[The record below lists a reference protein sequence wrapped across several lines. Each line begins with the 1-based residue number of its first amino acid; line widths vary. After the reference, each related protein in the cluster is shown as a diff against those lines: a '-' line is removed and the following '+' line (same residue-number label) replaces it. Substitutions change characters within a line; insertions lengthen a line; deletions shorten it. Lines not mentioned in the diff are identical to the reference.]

1 MIKREMEPKVT
12 DTNDKRHE
20 QELNRL
26 VNALKTVNQELNR
39 DLNQQ
44 KFEIVTFEI
53 IKTEVFGYNKSTI
66 NHCLPS

>member
-12 DTNDKRHE
+12 DKNAKRHE